1 MTLTI
6 ALVSVLTV
14 VMGVVSPDI
23 SRTDRRALGLVGFL
37 GLVYVLARLRGWA

>member
-1 MTLTI
+1 MTLTVMV
-6 ALVSVLTV
+6 VSLLSV

-23 SRTDRRALGLVGFL
+23 DRVDRRVLALVGLL